1 MRISVY
7 IDSLNFGGAEIL
19 LLNILTLLKSKGYKI
34 SVITLKGNY
43 TLEKKFSNI
52 FMISK
57 KNIFSFFLD
66 ILRSDSIG
74 YIHLSKATLISCIA
88 CNIRKLL
95 NFDKR
100 IFFIHEH
107 TSFHYHSN
115 RKYINKKIFD
125 FFYKKILLFSL
136 KRGLVNLIVS
146 TKARYD
152 EVSNF
157 NKNNS
162 IIYIFP
168 NSFLESYKR
177 DLIQTNLFNKTEFL
191 EGNVITLAT
200 ISRIERVKQI
210 EWAILSANSLANNY
224 KKKIIKLIIVGT
236 GTDTKRLKKL
246 SSSIKKNNLQ
256 IIFNGFA
263 ENTIDIFKKID
274 FFLFPSLNEGFPLG
288 LTEAAMTGIS
298 CIANDCEHGPKEI
311 ANHFP
316 NVNLVSPANY
326 INFEDKIYSQVK
338 LIEKSNINNSKNI
351 YNAINSWP
359 SLESIVEKFHQDVLQ
374 NYL

>member
-1 MRISVY
+1 
-7 IDSLNFGGAEIL
+7 LP
-19 LLNILTLLKSKGYKI
+19 
-34 SVITLKGNY
+34 IT
-43 TLEKKFSNI
+43 I
-52 FMISK
+52 
-57 KNIFSFFLD
+57 
-66 ILRSDSIG
+66 
-74 YIHLSKATLISCIA
+74 
-88 CNIRKLL
+88 
-95 NFDKR
+95 
-100 IFFIHEH
+100 
-107 TSFHYHSN
+107 
-115 RKYINKKIFD
+115 
-125 FFYKKILLFSL
+125 
-136 KRGLVNLIVS
+136 
-146 TKARYD
+146 
-152 EVSNF
+152 
-157 NKNNS
+157 
-162 IIYIFP
+162 
-168 NSFLESYKR
+168 
-177 DLIQTNLFNKTEFL
+177 
-191 EGNVITLAT
+191 
-200 ISRIERVKQI
+200 
-210 EWAILSANSLANNY
+210 